1 MEDKSFNPNEEL
13 VFSPERRAG
22 VLVETLPYITRFAGK
37 VVVVKFGGNAME
49 SDELAD
55 QFAQD
60 IVLMHSV
67 GITPVVVH
75 GGGPQIGALVERLG
89 LSTEFK
95 DGQRVTDKET
105 LEIAQMVLIGKVNT
119 DIVSSINV
127 HSPIAVG
134 LSGGASNLIEATQ
147 RDSSLGYVGDVV
159 KINPTI
165 LECLMEENLIP
176 VISTIG
182 TDSKGQAYN
191 INSDTEAA
199 ALAGSLKAERLL
211 YLTDVEGL
219 LEDVSD
225 PTSKIS
231 KIGISSLNDLISKG
245 TVKSGMIPKAQACID
260 AITEGVASAHM
271 VDGRI
276 PHVLLLELF
285 TDAGIGTMVLP
296 EDMLD
301 LSKSQDQGKVDD
313 ELV

>member
-1 MEDKSFNPNEEL
+1 MQDKNLNEEL
-13 VFSPERRAG
+13 LFSPERRAG
-22 VLVETLPYITRFAGK
+22 VLVETLPYITRFAGR
-37 VVVVKFGGNAME
+37 VVVVKLGGNAKE
-49 SDELAD
+49 SDQLSD

-67 GITPVVVH
+67 GIKPVVVH

-105 LEIAQMVLIGKVNT
+105 LEIAQMVLVGKVNA

-127 HSPIAVG
+127 HSPVAVG
-134 LSGGASNLIEATQ
+134 LSGGDSNLIEAIQ
-147 RDSSLGYVGDVV
+147 RDSSLGYVGDVK
-159 KINPTI
+159 KINPSI
-165 LECLMEENLIP
+165 VECLMEENLIP

-182 TDSKGQAYN
+182 TDSSGQAYN
-191 INSDTEAA
+191 INSDAVAASLAA
-199 ALAGSLKAERLL
+199 ALKAERLL

-225 PTSKIS
+225 PASKIS
-231 KIGISSLNDLISKG
+231 EIDISSLSNLINKKI
-245 TVKSGMIPKAQACID
+245 VKSGMIPKAQGCID
-260 AITEGVASAHM
+260 AIKAGVASSHM

-296 EDMLD
+296 ENVPG
-301 LSKSQDQGKVDD
+301 SEEIHKNAK
-313 ELV
+313 E

>member
-1 MEDKSFNPNEEL
+1 MQDKNLNEEL
-13 VFSPERRAG
+13 LFSPERRAG
-22 VLVETLPYITRFAGK
+22 VLVETLPYITRFAGR
-37 VVVVKFGGNAME
+37 VVVVKLGGNAME
-49 SDELAD
+49 SDQLSD

-67 GITPVVVH
+67 GIKPVVVH

-105 LEIAQMVLIGKVNT
+105 LEIAQMVLVGKVNA

-127 HSPIAVG
+127 HSPVAVG
-134 LSGGASNLIEATQ
+134 LSGGDSNLIEAIQ
-147 RDSSLGYVGDVV
+147 RDSSLGYVGDVK
-159 KINPTI
+159 KINPSI
-165 LECLMEENLIP
+165 VECLMEENLIP

-182 TDSKGQAYN
+182 TDSSGQAYN
-191 INSDTEAA
+191 INSDAVAASLAA
-199 ALAGSLKAERLL
+199 ALKAERLL

-225 PTSKIS
+225 PASKIS
-231 KIGISSLNDLISKG
+231 EIDISSLSNLINKKI
-245 TVKSGMIPKAQACID
+245 VKSGMIPKAQGCID
-260 AITEGVASAHM
+260 AIKAGVASSHM

-296 EDMLD
+296 ENVPGSEEIHKDARN
-301 LSKSQDQGKVDD
+301 KS
-313 ELV
+313 

>member
-1 MEDKSFNPNEEL
+1 MKNKNINAKEEP

-22 VLVETLPYITRFAGK
+22 VLVETLPYITRFAGR
-37 VVVVKFGGNAME
+37 VVVVKFGGSAME

-67 GITPVVVH
+67 GIKPVVVH
-75 GGGPQIGALVERLG
+75 GGGPQIGDLVERLG

-105 LEIAQMVLIGKVNT
+105 LEIAQMVLVGKVNT

-134 LSGGASNLIEATQ
+134 LSGGDSKLIEATQ

-159 KINPTI
+159 KINPSI
-165 LECLMEENLIP
+165 VDCLMEENLIP

-182 TDSKGQAYN
+182 TDSNGQAYN
-191 INSDTEAA
+191 INSDTVAA

-225 PTSKIS
+225 PASKIS
-231 KIGISSLNDLISKG
+231 KIGSSSLNDLIDKG
-245 TVKSGMIPKAQACID
+245 IVKSGMIPKAQACID
-260 AITEGVASAHM
+260 AIKEGVGSAHM

-301 LSKSQDQGKVDD
+301 SFKSETHEQDQ
-313 ELV
+313 L

>member
-1 MEDKSFNPNEEL
+1 MQDKNLNEEL
-13 VFSPERRAG
+13 LFSPERRAG
-22 VLVETLPYITRFAGK
+22 VLVETLPYITRFAGR
-37 VVVVKFGGNAME
+37 VVVVKLGGNAME
-49 SDELAD
+49 SDQLSD

-67 GITPVVVH
+67 GIKPVVVH

-105 LEIAQMVLIGKVNT
+105 LEIAQMVLVGKVNA

-127 HSPIAVG
+127 HSPVAVG
-134 LSGGASNLIEATQ
+134 LSGGDSNLIEAIQ
-147 RDSSLGYVGDVV
+147 RDSSLGYVGDVK
-159 KINPTI
+159 KINPSI
-165 LECLMEENLIP
+165 VECLMEENLIP

-182 TDSKGQAYN
+182 TDSSGQAYN
-191 INSDTEAA
+191 INSDAVAASLAA
-199 ALAGSLKAERLL
+199 ALKAERLL

-225 PTSKIS
+225 PASKIS
-231 KIGISSLNDLISKG
+231 EIDISSLSNLINKKI
-245 TVKSGMIPKAQACID
+245 VKSGMIPKAQGCID
-260 AITEGVASAHM
+260 AIKAGVASSHM

-296 EDMLD
+296 ENVPG
-301 LSKSQDQGKVDD
+301 SEETHNNAK
-313 ELV
+313 E

>member
-1 MEDKSFNPNEEL
+1 MMQDGNLNQDL

-22 VLVETLPYITRFAGK
+22 VLVETLPYITRFAGR
-37 VVVVKFGGNAME
+37 VVVVKFGGSAME

-67 GITPVVVH
+67 GIKPVVVH
-75 GGGPQIGALVERLG
+75 GGGPRIGALVERLG

-95 DGQRVTDKET
+95 DGQRITDEAT
-105 LEIAQMVLIGKVNT
+105 LEIAQMVLVGKVNA

-134 LSGGASNLIEATQ
+134 LSGGDSNLIEATQ
-147 RDSSLGYVGDVV
+147 RDSSLGYVGDVK
-159 KINPTI
+159 KINPSI
-165 LECLMEENLIP
+165 VECLMEENLIP

-182 TDSKGQAYN
+182 TDSNGQAYN
-191 INSDTEAA
+191 INSDAVAA
-199 ALAGSLKAERLL
+199 ALAAALKAERLL

-219 LEDVSD
+219 LEDVTD
-225 PTSKIS
+225 PNSKIS
-231 KIGISSLNDLISKG
+231 KIGISSLNKLITKKV
-245 TVKSGMIPKAQACID
+245 VKSGMIPKAQGCID
-260 AITEGVASAHM
+260 AINAGVASSHM

-296 EDMLD
+296 EDVLNSTEIYED
-301 LSKSQDQGKVDD
+301 TGDK
-313 ELV
+313 

>member
-1 MEDKSFNPNEEL
+1 MKNKNINEEP

-22 VLVETLPYITRFAGK
+22 VLVETLPYITRFAGR

-49 SDELAD
+49 SEELAD

-67 GITPVVVH
+67 GIKPVVVH
-75 GGGPQIGALVERLG
+75 GGGPQIGDLVERLG

-95 DGQRVTDKET
+95 DGQRVTDKQT
-105 LEIAQMVLIGKVNT
+105 LEIAQMVLVGKVNT

-134 LSGGASNLIEATQ
+134 LSGGDSNLIEATQ

-159 KINPTI
+159 KINPSI
-165 LECLMEENLIP
+165 VDCLMEENLIP

-182 TDSKGQAYN
+182 TDSNGQAYN
-191 INSDTEAA
+191 INSDTVAA

-225 PTSKIS
+225 PESKIS
-231 KIGISSLNDLISKG
+231 KIGISSLNDLIEKG
-245 TVKSGMIPKAQACID
+245 IVKSGMIPKAQACID
-260 AITEGVASAHM
+260 AIKEGVASAHM

-296 EDMLD
+296 EDMLE
-301 LSKSQDQGKVDD
+301 SFESETHEQGQS
-313 ELV
+313 

>member
-1 MEDKSFNPNEEL
+1 MKNKNINEEPI
-13 VFSPERRAG
+13 FSPERRAG
-22 VLVETLPYITRFAGK
+22 VLVETLPYITRFAGR

-49 SDELAD
+49 SEELAD

-67 GITPVVVH
+67 GIKPVVVH
-75 GGGPQIGALVERLG
+75 GGGPQIGDLVERLG

-105 LEIAQMVLIGKVNT
+105 LEIAQMVLVGKVNT

-134 LSGGASNLIEATQ
+134 LSGGDSNLIEATQ

-159 KINPTI
+159 KINPSI
-165 LECLMEENLIP
+165 VDCLMEENLIP

-182 TDSKGQAYN
+182 TDSNGQAYN
-191 INSDTEAA
+191 INSDTVAA

-225 PTSKIS
+225 PESKIS
-231 KIGISSLNDLISKG
+231 KIGISSLNDLIEKG
-245 TVKSGMIPKAQACID
+245 IVKSGMIPKAQACID
-260 AITEGVASAHM
+260 AIKEGVASAHM

-296 EDMLD
+296 EDMLE
-301 LSKSQDQGKVDD
+301 SFESETHERGQS
-313 ELV
+313 

>member
-1 MEDKSFNPNEEL
+1 MKNKNINAKEEL

-22 VLVETLPYITRFAGK
+22 VLVETLPYITRFAGR

-67 GITPVVVH
+67 GIKPVVVH
-75 GGGPQIGALVERLG
+75 GGGPQIGDLVERLG

-105 LEIAQMVLIGKVNT
+105 LEIAQMVLVGKVNT

-134 LSGGASNLIEATQ
+134 LSGGDSKLIEATQ

-159 KINPTI
+159 KINPSI
-165 LECLMEENLIP
+165 VDCLMEENLIP

-182 TDSKGQAYN
+182 TDSNGQAYN
-191 INSDTEAA
+191 INSDTVAA

-225 PTSKIS
+225 PESKIS
-231 KIGISSLNDLISKG
+231 KIGISSLNDLIDKG
-245 TVKSGMIPKAQACID
+245 IVKSGMIPKAQACID
-260 AITEGVASAHM
+260 AIKEGVASAHM

-285 TDAGIGTMVLP
+285 TDAGIGTMVLT
-296 EDMLD
+296 EDMMD
-301 LSKSQDQGKVDD
+301 SFKSETHEQDQ
-313 ELV
+313 L

>member
-1 MEDKSFNPNEEL
+1 MNNKNINAKEEL

-22 VLVETLPYITRFAGK
+22 VLVETLPYITRFAGR

-67 GITPVVVH
+67 GIKPVVVH
-75 GGGPQIGALVERLG
+75 GGGPQIGDLVERLG

-105 LEIAQMVLIGKVNT
+105 LEIAQMVLVGKVNT

-134 LSGGASNLIEATQ
+134 LSGGDSKLIEATQ

-159 KINPTI
+159 KINPSI
-165 LECLMEENLIP
+165 VECLMEENLIP

-182 TDSKGQAYN
+182 TDSNGQAYN
-191 INSDTEAA
+191 INSDTVAA

-225 PTSKIS
+225 PESKIS
-231 KIGISSLNDLISKG
+231 KIGISSLNDLIDKG
-245 TVKSGMIPKAQACID
+245 IVKSGMIPKAQACID
-260 AITEGVASAHM
+260 AIKEGVASAHM

-296 EDMLD
+296 EDMVD
-301 LSKSQDQGKVDD
+301 SFKSETHEQDQ
-313 ELV
+313 L

>member
-1 MEDKSFNPNEEL
+1 MKNKNINAKEEP

-22 VLVETLPYITRFAGK
+22 VLVETLPYITRFAGR

-67 GITPVVVH
+67 GIKPVVVH
-75 GGGPQIGALVERLG
+75 GGGPQIGDLVERLG

-105 LEIAQMVLIGKVNT
+105 LEIAQMVLVGKVNT

-134 LSGGASNLIEATQ
+134 LSGGDSKLIEATQ

-159 KINPTI
+159 KINPSI
-165 LECLMEENLIP
+165 VDCLMEENLIP

-182 TDSKGQAYN
+182 TDSNGQAYN
-191 INSDTEAA
+191 INSDTVAA

-225 PTSKIS
+225 PESKIS
-231 KIGISSLNDLISKG
+231 KIGISSLNDLIEKG
-245 TVKSGMIPKAQACID
+245 IVKSGMIPKAQACID
-260 AITEGVASAHM
+260 AIKEGVASAHM

-296 EDMLD
+296 EDMVD
-301 LSKSQDQGKVDD
+301 SFKPETHEQDQ
-313 ELV
+313 L

>member
-1 MEDKSFNPNEEL
+1 MKNKNINTKEEP

-22 VLVETLPYITRFAGK
+22 VLVETLPYITRFAGR
-37 VVVVKFGGNAME
+37 VVVVKFGGSAME

-67 GITPVVVH
+67 GIKPVVVH
-75 GGGPQIGALVERLG
+75 GGGPQIGDLVERLG

-105 LEIAQMVLIGKVNT
+105 LEIAQMVLVGKVNT

-134 LSGGASNLIEATQ
+134 LSGGDSKLIEATQ

-159 KINPTI
+159 KINPSI
-165 LECLMEENLIP
+165 VDCLMEENLIP

-182 TDSKGQAYN
+182 TDSNGQAYN
-191 INSDTEAA
+191 INSDTVAA

-225 PTSKIS
+225 PASKIS
-231 KIGISSLNDLISKG
+231 KIGISSLNDLIDKEI
-245 TVKSGMIPKAQACID
+245 VKSGMIPKAQACID
-260 AITEGVASAHM
+260 AIKEGVGSAHM

-301 LSKSQDQGKVDD
+301 SFKSETHEQDQ
-313 ELV
+313 L

>member
-1 MEDKSFNPNEEL
+1 MKNKNINAKEEP

-22 VLVETLPYITRFAGK
+22 VLVETLPYITRFAGR
-37 VVVVKFGGNAME
+37 VVVVKFGGSAME

-67 GITPVVVH
+67 GIKPVVVH
-75 GGGPQIGALVERLG
+75 GGGPQIGDLVERLG

-105 LEIAQMVLIGKVNT
+105 LEIAQMVLVGKVNT

-134 LSGGASNLIEATQ
+134 LSGGDSKLIEATQ

-159 KINPTI
+159 KINPSI
-165 LECLMEENLIP
+165 VDCLMEENLIP

-182 TDSKGQAYN
+182 TDSNGQAYN
-191 INSDTEAA
+191 INSDTVAA

-225 PTSKIS
+225 PASKIS
-231 KIGISSLNDLISKG
+231 KIGISSLNDLIDKEI
-245 TVKSGMIPKAQACID
+245 VKSGMIPKAQACID
-260 AITEGVASAHM
+260 AIKEGVGSAHM

-301 LSKSQDQGKVDD
+301 SFKSETHEQDQ
-313 ELV
+313 L

>member
-1 MEDKSFNPNEEL
+1 MKNKNINAKEEP

-22 VLVETLPYITRFAGK
+22 VLVETLPYITRFAGR

-67 GITPVVVH
+67 GIKPVVVH
-75 GGGPQIGALVERLG
+75 GGGPQIGDLVERLG

-119 DIVSSINV
+119 DIVSNINV

-134 LSGGASNLIEATQ
+134 LSGGDSKLIEATQ

-159 KINPTI
+159 KINPSI
-165 LECLMEENLIP
+165 VDCLMEENLIP

-182 TDSKGQAYN
+182 TDSNGQAYN
-191 INSDTEAA
+191 INSDTVAA

-225 PTSKIS
+225 PESKIS
-231 KIGISSLNDLISKG
+231 KIGISSLNDLIEKG
-245 TVKSGMIPKAQACID
+245 IVKSGMIPKAQACID
-260 AITEGVASAHM
+260 AIKEGVASAHM

-296 EDMLD
+296 EDMMD
-301 LSKSQDQGKVDD
+301 SFKSETHEQDQ
-313 ELV
+313 L

>member
-1 MEDKSFNPNEEL
+1 MKNKNVNGKEET

-22 VLVETLPYITRFAGK
+22 VLVETLPYITRFAGR

-49 SDELAD
+49 SDKLAD

-67 GITPVVVH
+67 GIKPVVVH
-75 GGGPQIGALVERLG
+75 GGGPQIGDLVERLG

-105 LEIAQMVLIGKVNT
+105 LEIAQMVLVGKVNT

-134 LSGGASNLIEATQ
+134 LSGGDSNLIEATQ
-147 RDSSLGYVGDVV
+147 KDSSLGYVGDVV
-159 KINPTI
+159 KINPSI
-165 LECLMEENLIP
+165 VECLMEENLIP

-182 TDSKGQAYN
+182 TDSNGQAYN
-191 INSDTEAA
+191 INSDTVAA

-211 YLTDVEGL
+211 YLTDIEGL

-225 PTSKIS
+225 PASKIS
-231 KIGISSLNDLISKG
+231 KIGISSLNDLIDEG
-245 TVKSGMIPKAQACID
+245 IIKSGMIPKAQACID
-260 AITEGVASAHM
+260 AIKGGVASAHM

-276 PHVLLLELF
+276 PHVLVLELF

-301 LSKSQDQGKVDD
+301 SLKSETQAQDQ
-313 ELV
+313 L

>member
-1 MEDKSFNPNEEL
+1 MQDKNLNEEL
-13 VFSPERRAG
+13 LFSPERRAG
-22 VLVETLPYITRFAGK
+22 VLVETLPYITRFAGR
-37 VVVVKFGGNAME
+37 VVVVKLGGNAME
-49 SDELAD
+49 SDQLSD

-67 GITPVVVH
+67 GIKPVVVH

-105 LEIAQMVLIGKVNT
+105 LEIAQMVLVGKVNA

-127 HSPIAVG
+127 HSPVAVG
-134 LSGGASNLIEATQ
+134 LSGGDSNLIEAIQ
-147 RDSSLGYVGDVV
+147 RDSSLGYVGDVK
-159 KINPTI
+159 KINPSI
-165 LECLMEENLIP
+165 VECLMEENLIP

-182 TDSKGQAYN
+182 TDSSGQAYN
-191 INSDTEAA
+191 INSDAVAA
-199 ALAGSLKAERLL
+199 SLATALKAERLL

-225 PTSKIS
+225 PASKIS
-231 KIGISSLNDLISKG
+231 EIDISSLSNLINKKI
-245 TVKSGMIPKAQACID
+245 VKSGMIPKAQGCID
-260 AITEGVASAHM
+260 AIKAGVASSHM

-296 EDMLD
+296 ENVPG
-301 LSKSQDQGKVDD
+301 SEETHKNAK
-313 ELV
+313 E

>member
-1 MEDKSFNPNEEL
+1 MKNKNINAKEEL

-22 VLVETLPYITRFAGK
+22 VLVETLPYITRFAGR

-67 GITPVVVH
+67 GIKPVVVH
-75 GGGPQIGALVERLG
+75 GGGPQIGDLVERLG

-105 LEIAQMVLIGKVNT
+105 LEIAQMVLVGKVNT

-134 LSGGASNLIEATQ
+134 LSGGDSKLIEATQ

-159 KINPTI
+159 KINPSI
-165 LECLMEENLIP
+165 VDCLMEENLIP

-182 TDSKGQAYN
+182 TDSNGQAYN
-191 INSDTEAA
+191 INSDTVAA

-225 PTSKIS
+225 PESKIS
-231 KIGISSLNDLISKG
+231 KIGISSLNDLIDKG
-245 TVKSGMIPKAQACID
+245 IVKSGMIPKAQACID
-260 AITEGVASAHM
+260 AIKEGVASAHM

-296 EDMLD
+296 EDMMD
-301 LSKSQDQGKVDD
+301 SFKSETHEQDQ
-313 ELV
+313 L

>member
-1 MEDKSFNPNEEL
+1 MKNKNINAKEEP

-22 VLVETLPYITRFAGK
+22 VLVETLPYITRFAGR
-37 VVVVKFGGNAME
+37 VVVVKFGGSAME

-67 GITPVVVH
+67 GIKPVVVH
-75 GGGPQIGALVERLG
+75 GGGPQIGDLVERLG

-105 LEIAQMVLIGKVNT
+105 LEIAQMVLVGKVNT

-134 LSGGASNLIEATQ
+134 LSGGDSKLIEATQ

-159 KINPTI
+159 KINPSI
-165 LECLMEENLIP
+165 VDCLMEENLIP

-182 TDSKGQAYN
+182 TDSNGQAYN
-191 INSDTEAA
+191 INSDTVAA

-225 PTSKIS
+225 PASKIS
-231 KIGISSLNDLISKG
+231 KIGISSLNDLIDKG
-245 TVKSGMIPKAQACID
+245 IVKSGMIPKAQACID
-260 AITEGVASAHM
+260 AIKEGVASAHM

-301 LSKSQDQGKVDD
+301 SFKSETHEQDQ
-313 ELV
+313 L

>member
-1 MEDKSFNPNEEL
+1 MKNKNINEEP

-22 VLVETLPYITRFAGK
+22 VLVETLPYITRFAGR

-49 SDELAD
+49 SEELAD

-67 GITPVVVH
+67 GIKPVVVH
-75 GGGPQIGALVERLG
+75 GGGPQIGDLVERLG

-105 LEIAQMVLIGKVNT
+105 LEIAQMVLVGKVNT

-134 LSGGASNLIEATQ
+134 LSGGDSNLIEATQ

-159 KINPTI
+159 KINPSI
-165 LECLMEENLIP
+165 VDCLMEENLIP

-182 TDSKGQAYN
+182 TDSNGQAYN
-191 INSDTEAA
+191 INSDTVAA

-225 PTSKIS
+225 PESKIS
-231 KIGISSLNDLISKG
+231 KIGISSLNDLIDKG
-245 TVKSGMIPKAQACID
+245 IVKSGMIPKAQACID
-260 AITEGVASAHM
+260 AIKEGVASAHM

-296 EDMLD
+296 EDMVD
-301 LSKSQDQGKVDD
+301 SFKSETHEQDQ
-313 ELV
+313 L

>member
-1 MEDKSFNPNEEL
+1 
-13 VFSPERRAG
+13 
-22 VLVETLPYITRFAGK
+22 
-37 VVVVKFGGNAME
+37 
-49 SDELAD
+49 
-55 QFAQD
+55 
-60 IVLMHSV
+60 MHSV
-67 GITPVVVH
+67 GIKPVVVH
-75 GGGPQIGALVERLG
+75 GGGPQIGDLVERLG

-134 LSGGASNLIEATQ
+134 LSGGDSNLIEATQ

-191 INSDTEAA
+191 INSDTVAA

-260 AITEGVASAHM
+260 AIAEGVASAHM

>member
-1 MEDKSFNPNEEL
+1 MNNKNINAKEEL

-22 VLVETLPYITRFAGK
+22 VLVETLPYITRFAGR

-67 GITPVVVH
+67 GIKPVVVH
-75 GGGPQIGALVERLG
+75 GGGPQIGDLVERLG

-105 LEIAQMVLIGKVNT
+105 LEIAQMVLVGKVNT

-134 LSGGASNLIEATQ
+134 LSGGDSKLIEATQ

-159 KINPTI
+159 KINPSI
-165 LECLMEENLIP
+165 VNCLMEENLIP

-182 TDSKGQAYN
+182 TDSNGQAYN
-191 INSDTEAA
+191 INSDTVAA

-225 PTSKIS
+225 PESKIS
-231 KIGISSLNDLISKG
+231 KIGISSLNDLIDKG
-245 TVKSGMIPKAQACID
+245 IVKSGMIPKAQACID
-260 AITEGVASAHM
+260 AIKEGVASAHM

-285 TDAGIGTMVLP
+285 TDAGIGTMVLA
-296 EDMLD
+296 EDMVD
-301 LSKSQDQGKVDD
+301 SFKSETHEQDQ
-313 ELV
+313 L

>member
-1 MEDKSFNPNEEL
+1 MEDKSFNPNEEP

-22 VLVETLPYITRFAGK
+22 VLVETLPYITRFAGR

-67 GITPVVVH
+67 GIKPVVVH
-75 GGGPQIGALVERLG
+75 GGGPQIGDLVERLG

-134 LSGGASNLIEATQ
+134 LSGGDSNLIEATQ

-191 INSDTEAA
+191 INSDTVAA

-276 PHVLLLELF
+276 PHVLLLELL

>member
-1 MEDKSFNPNEEL
+1 MKNKNINAKEEP

-22 VLVETLPYITRFAGK
+22 VLVETLPYITRFAGR

-67 GITPVVVH
+67 GIKPVVVH
-75 GGGPQIGALVERLG
+75 GGGPQIGDLVERLG

-105 LEIAQMVLIGKVNT
+105 LEIAQMVLVGKVNT

-134 LSGGASNLIEATQ
+134 LSGGDSKLIEATQ

-159 KINPTI
+159 KINPSI
-165 LECLMEENLIP
+165 VDCLMEENLIP

-182 TDSKGQAYN
+182 TDSNGQAYN
-191 INSDTEAA
+191 INSDTVAA

-225 PTSKIS
+225 PASKIS
-231 KIGISSLNDLISKG
+231 KIGISSLNDLIDKEI
-245 TVKSGMIPKAQACID
+245 VKSGMIPKAQACID
-260 AITEGVASAHM
+260 AIKEGVASAHM

-301 LSKSQDQGKVDD
+301 SFKSETHEQDQ
-313 ELV
+313 L

>member
-1 MEDKSFNPNEEL
+1 MKNKNINEEP

-22 VLVETLPYITRFAGK
+22 VLVETLPYITRFAGR

-49 SDELAD
+49 SEELAD

-67 GITPVVVH
+67 GIKPVVVH
-75 GGGPQIGALVERLG
+75 GGGPQIGDLVERLG

-105 LEIAQMVLIGKVNT
+105 LEIAQMVLVGKVNT

-134 LSGGASNLIEATQ
+134 LSGGDSNLIEATQ

-159 KINPTI
+159 KINPSI
-165 LECLMEENLIP
+165 VDCLMEENLIP

-182 TDSKGQAYN
+182 TDSNGQAYN
-191 INSDTEAA
+191 INSDTVAA

-225 PTSKIS
+225 PESKIS
-231 KIGISSLNDLISKG
+231 KIGISSLNDLIEKG
-245 TVKSGMIPKAQACID
+245 IVKSGMIPKAQACID
-260 AITEGVASAHM
+260 AIKEGVASAHM

-296 EDMLD
+296 EDMLE
-301 LSKSQDQGKVDD
+301 SFESETHEQGQS
-313 ELV
+313 

>member
-1 MEDKSFNPNEEL
+1 MKNKNINVKEEP

-22 VLVETLPYITRFAGK
+22 VLVETLPYITRFAGR

-67 GITPVVVH
+67 GIKPVVVH
-75 GGGPQIGALVERLG
+75 GGGPQIGDLVARLG

-105 LEIAQMVLIGKVNT
+105 LEIAQMVLVGKVNT

-134 LSGGASNLIEATQ
+134 LSGGDSNLIEAAQ

-159 KINPTI
+159 KINPSI
-165 LECLMEENLIP
+165 VECLMEENLIP

-182 TDSKGQAYN
+182 TDLNGQAYN
-191 INSDTEAA
+191 INSDTVAA

-211 YLTDVEGL
+211 YLTDIEGL
-219 LEDVSD
+219 LEDVTD
-225 PTSKIS
+225 PASKIS
-231 KIGISSLNDLISKG
+231 KIGISSLNDLIDKG
-245 TVKSGMIPKAQACID
+245 IIKSGMIPKAQACID
-260 AITEGVASAHM
+260 AIKEGVASAHM

-301 LSKSQDQGKVDD
+301 SFKPETQAQEQS
-313 ELV
+313 

>member
-1 MEDKSFNPNEEL
+1 
-13 VFSPERRAG
+13 
-22 VLVETLPYITRFAGK
+22 
-37 VVVVKFGGNAME
+37 ME

-67 GITPVVVH
+67 GIKPVVVH
-75 GGGPQIGALVERLG
+75 GGGPQIGDLVERLG

-105 LEIAQMVLIGKVNT
+105 LEIAQMVLVGKVNT

-134 LSGGASNLIEATQ
+134 LSGGDSNLIEATQ
-147 RDSSLGYVGDVV
+147 KDSSLGYVGDVV
-159 KINPTI
+159 KINPSI
-165 LECLMEENLIP
+165 VECLMEENLIP

-182 TDSKGQAYN
+182 TDSNGQAYN
-191 INSDTEAA
+191 INSDTVAA

-211 YLTDVEGL
+211 YLTDIEGL

-225 PTSKIS
+225 PASKIS
-231 KIGISSLNDLISKG
+231 KIGISSLNDLIDEG
-245 TVKSGMIPKAQACID
+245 IIKSGMIPKAQACID
-260 AITEGVASAHM
+260 AIKGGVASAHM

-301 LSKSQDQGKVDD
+301 SFKSETQAQDQ
-313 ELV
+313 L

>member
-1 MEDKSFNPNEEL
+1 MNNKNINAKEEL

-22 VLVETLPYITRFAGK
+22 VLVETLPYITRFAGR

-67 GITPVVVH
+67 GIKPVVVH
-75 GGGPQIGALVERLG
+75 GGGPQIGDLVERLG

-105 LEIAQMVLIGKVNT
+105 LEIAQMVLVGKVNT

-134 LSGGASNLIEATQ
+134 LSGGDSKLIEATQ

-159 KINPTI
+159 KINPSI
-165 LECLMEENLIP
+165 VNCLMEENLIP

-182 TDSKGQAYN
+182 TDSNGQAYN
-191 INSDTEAA
+191 INSDTVAA

-225 PTSKIS
+225 PESKIS
-231 KIGISSLNDLISKG
+231 KIGISSLNDLIDKG
-245 TVKSGMIPKAQACID
+245 IVKSGMIPKAQACID
-260 AITEGVASAHM
+260 AIKEGVASAHM

-296 EDMLD
+296 EDMVD
-301 LSKSQDQGKVDD
+301 SFKSETHEQDQ
-313 ELV
+313 L

>member
-1 MEDKSFNPNEEL
+1 MNNKNINAKEEL

-22 VLVETLPYITRFAGK
+22 VLVETLPYITRFAGR

-67 GITPVVVH
+67 GIKPVVVH
-75 GGGPQIGALVERLG
+75 GGGPQIGDLVERLG

-105 LEIAQMVLIGKVNT
+105 LEIAQMVLVGKVNT

-134 LSGGASNLIEATQ
+134 LSGGDSKLIEATQ

-159 KINPTI
+159 KINPSI
-165 LECLMEENLIP
+165 VDCLMEENLIP

-182 TDSKGQAYN
+182 TDSNGQAYN
-191 INSDTEAA
+191 INSDTVAA

-225 PTSKIS
+225 PESKIS
-231 KIGISSLNDLISKG
+231 KIGISSLNDLIDKG
-245 TVKSGMIPKAQACID
+245 IVKSGMIPKAQACID
-260 AITEGVASAHM
+260 AINEGVASAHM

-296 EDMLD
+296 EDMVD
-301 LSKSQDQGKVDD
+301 SFKSETHEQDQ
-313 ELV
+313 L

>member
-1 MEDKSFNPNEEL
+1 MKNKNVNGKEEP

-22 VLVETLPYITRFAGK
+22 VLVETLPYITRFAGR

-67 GITPVVVH
+67 GIKPVVVH
-75 GGGPQIGALVERLG
+75 GGGPQIGDLVERLG

-105 LEIAQMVLIGKVNT
+105 LEIAQMVLVGKVNT

-134 LSGGASNLIEATQ
+134 LSGGDSNLIEATQ
-147 RDSSLGYVGDVV
+147 KDSSLGYVGDVV
-159 KINPTI
+159 KINPSI
-165 LECLMEENLIP
+165 VECLMEENLIP

-182 TDSKGQAYN
+182 TDSNGQAYN
-191 INSDTEAA
+191 INSDTVAA

-211 YLTDVEGL
+211 YLTDIEGL

-225 PTSKIS
+225 PASKIS
-231 KIGISSLNDLISKG
+231 KIGISSLNDLIDEG
-245 TVKSGMIPKAQACID
+245 IIKSGMIPKSQACID
-260 AITEGVASAHM
+260 AIKGGVASAHM

-301 LSKSQDQGKVDD
+301 SFKSETQAQDQ
-313 ELV
+313 L

>member
-1 MEDKSFNPNEEL
+1 MKNKNIDAKEEP

-22 VLVETLPYITRFAGK
+22 VLVETLPYITRFAGR

-67 GITPVVVH
+67 GIKPVVVH
-75 GGGPQIGALVERLG
+75 GGGPQIGDLVERLG

-105 LEIAQMVLIGKVNT
+105 LEIAQMVLVGKVNT

-134 LSGGASNLIEATQ
+134 LSGGDSKLIEATQ

-159 KINPTI
+159 KINPSI
-165 LECLMEENLIP
+165 VDCLMEENLIP

-182 TDSKGQAYN
+182 TDSNGQAYN
-191 INSDTEAA
+191 INSDTVAA

-225 PTSKIS
+225 PESKIS
-231 KIGISSLNDLISKG
+231 KIGISSLNDLIDKG
-245 TVKSGMIPKAQACID
+245 IVKSGMIPKAQACID
-260 AITEGVASAHM
+260 AIKEGVASAHM

-296 EDMLD
+296 EDMVD
-301 LSKSQDQGKVDD
+301 SFKSETHEQDQ
-313 ELV
+313 L

>member
-1 MEDKSFNPNEEL
+1 MQDKNLNEEL
-13 VFSPERRAG
+13 LFSPERRAG
-22 VLVETLPYITRFAGK
+22 VLVETLPYITRFAGR
-37 VVVVKFGGNAME
+37 VVVVKLGGNAME
-49 SDELAD
+49 SDQLSD

-67 GITPVVVH
+67 GIKPVVVH

-105 LEIAQMVLIGKVNT
+105 LEIAQMVLVGKVNA

-127 HSPIAVG
+127 HSPVAVG
-134 LSGGASNLIEATQ
+134 LSGGDSNLIEAIQ
-147 RDSSLGYVGDVV
+147 RDSSLGYVGDVK
-159 KINPTI
+159 KINPSI
-165 LECLMEENLIP
+165 VECLMEENLIP

-182 TDSKGQAYN
+182 TDSSGQAYN
-191 INSDTEAA
+191 INSDAVAASLAA
-199 ALAGSLKAERLL
+199 ALKAERLL

-225 PTSKIS
+225 PASKIS
-231 KIGISSLNDLISKG
+231 EIDISSLSNLINKKI
-245 TVKSGMIPKAQACID
+245 VKSGMIPKAQGCID
-260 AITEGVASAHM
+260 AIKAGVASSHM

-296 EDMLD
+296 ENVPG
-301 LSKSQDQGKVDD
+301 SEETHKNAK
-313 ELV
+313 E

>member
-1 MEDKSFNPNEEL
+1 MQDKNLNEEL
-13 VFSPERRAG
+13 LFSPERRAG
-22 VLVETLPYITRFAGK
+22 VLVETLPYITRFAGR
-37 VVVVKFGGNAME
+37 VVVVKLGGNAME
-49 SDELAD
+49 SDQLSD

-67 GITPVVVH
+67 GIKPVVVH
-75 GGGPQIGALVERLG
+75 GGGPQIGALVERLD

-105 LEIAQMVLIGKVNT
+105 LEIAQMVLVGKVNA

-127 HSPIAVG
+127 HSPVAVG
-134 LSGGASNLIEATQ
+134 LSGGDSNLIEAIQ
-147 RDSSLGYVGDVV
+147 RDSSLGYVGDVK
-159 KINPTI
+159 KINPSI
-165 LECLMEENLIP
+165 VECLMEENLIP

-182 TDSKGQAYN
+182 TDSSGQAYN
-191 INSDTEAA
+191 INSDAVAASLAA
-199 ALAGSLKAERLL
+199 ALKAERLL

-225 PTSKIS
+225 PASKIS
-231 KIGISSLNDLISKG
+231 EIDISSLSNLINKKI
-245 TVKSGMIPKAQACID
+245 VKSGMIPKAQGCID
-260 AITEGVASAHM
+260 AIKAGVASSHM

-296 EDMLD
+296 ENVPG
-301 LSKSQDQGKVDD
+301 SEEIHKNAK
-313 ELV
+313 E

>member
-1 MEDKSFNPNEEL
+1 MEYKSFNPNEEP

-22 VLVETLPYITRFAGK
+22 VLVETLPYITRFAGR

-67 GITPVVVH
+67 GIKPVVVH
-75 GGGPQIGALVERLG
+75 GGGPQIGDLVERLG

-134 LSGGASNLIEATQ
+134 LSGGDSNLIEATQ

-191 INSDTEAA
+191 INSDTVAA

-211 YLTDVEGL
+211 YLT
-219 LEDVSD
+219 
-225 PTSKIS
+225 T
-231 KIGISSLNDLISKG
+231 
-245 TVKSGMIPKAQACID
+245 
-260 AITEGVASAHM
+260 
-271 VDGRI
+271 
-276 PHVLLLELF
+276 
-285 TDAGIGTMVLP
+285 
-296 EDMLD
+296 
-301 LSKSQDQGKVDD
+301 
-313 ELV
+313 

>member
-1 MEDKSFNPNEEL
+1 MKNKNVNGKEET

-22 VLVETLPYITRFAGK
+22 VLVETLPYITRFAGR

-67 GITPVVVH
+67 GIKPVVVH
-75 GGGPQIGALVERLG
+75 GGGPQIGDLVERLG

-105 LEIAQMVLIGKVNT
+105 LEIAQMVLVGKVNT

-134 LSGGASNLIEATQ
+134 LSGGDSNLIEATQ
-147 RDSSLGYVGDVV
+147 KDSSLGYVGDVV
-159 KINPTI
+159 KINPSI
-165 LECLMEENLIP
+165 VECLMEENLIP

-182 TDSKGQAYN
+182 TDSNGQAYN
-191 INSDTEAA
+191 INSDTVAA

-211 YLTDVEGL
+211 YLTDIEGL

-225 PTSKIS
+225 PASKIS
-231 KIGISSLNDLISKG
+231 KIGISSLNDLIDEG
-245 TVKSGMIPKAQACID
+245 IIKSGMIPKAQACID
-260 AITEGVASAHM
+260 AIKGGVASAHM

>member
-1 MEDKSFNPNEEL
+1 MEDKSFNPNEEP

-37 VVVVKFGGNAME
+37 GVVVKFGGNAME

-67 GITPVVVH
+67 GIKPVVVH
-75 GGGPQIGALVERLG
+75 GGGPQIGDLVERLG

-105 LEIAQMVLIGKVNT
+105 LEIAQMFLIGKVNT

-134 LSGGASNLIEATQ
+134 LSGGDSNLIEATQ

-191 INSDTEAA
+191 INSDTVAA

-260 AITEGVASAHM
+260 AIAEGVASAHM

>member
-1 MEDKSFNPNEEL
+1 MKNKNVNGKEEP

-22 VLVETLPYITRFAGK
+22 VLVETLPYITRFAGR

-49 SDELAD
+49 SDKLAD

-67 GITPVVVH
+67 GIKPVVVH
-75 GGGPQIGALVERLG
+75 GGGPQIGDLVERLG

-105 LEIAQMVLIGKVNT
+105 LEIAQMVLVGKVNT

-134 LSGGASNLIEATQ
+134 LSGGDSNLIEATQ
-147 RDSSLGYVGDVV
+147 KDSSLGYVGDVV
-159 KINPTI
+159 KINPSI
-165 LECLMEENLIP
+165 VECLMEENLIP

-182 TDSKGQAYN
+182 TDSNGQAYN
-191 INSDTEAA
+191 INSDTVAA

-211 YLTDVEGL
+211 YLTDIEGL

-225 PTSKIS
+225 PASKIS
-231 KIGISSLNDLISKG
+231 KIGISSLNDLIDEG
-245 TVKSGMIPKAQACID
+245 IIKSGMIPKAQACID
-260 AITEGVASAHM
+260 AIKGGVASAHM

-301 LSKSQDQGKVDD
+301 SLKSETQAQDQ
-313 ELV
+313 L

>member
-1 MEDKSFNPNEEL
+1 MKNKNINEEP

-22 VLVETLPYITRFAGK
+22 VLVETLPYITRFAGR

-49 SDELAD
+49 SEELAD

-67 GITPVVVH
+67 GIKPVVVH
-75 GGGPQIGALVERLG
+75 GGGPQIGDLVERLG

-105 LEIAQMVLIGKVNT
+105 LEIAQMVLVGKVNT

-134 LSGGASNLIEATQ
+134 LSGGDSNLIEATQ

-159 KINPTI
+159 KINPSI
-165 LECLMEENLIP
+165 VDCLMEENLIP

-182 TDSKGQAYN
+182 TDSNGQAYN
-191 INSDTEAA
+191 INSDTVAA

-225 PTSKIS
+225 PESKIS
-231 KIGISSLNDLISKG
+231 KIGILSLNDLIEKG
-245 TVKSGMIPKAQACID
+245 IVKSGMIPKAQACID
-260 AITEGVASAHM
+260 AIKEGVASAHM

-296 EDMLD
+296 EDMLESFESETD
-301 LSKSQDQGKVDD
+301 EQGQS
-313 ELV
+313 

>member
-1 MEDKSFNPNEEL
+1 MKNKNINAKEEP

-22 VLVETLPYITRFAGK
+22 VLVETLPYITRFAGR

-67 GITPVVVH
+67 GIKPVVVH
-75 GGGPQIGALVERLG
+75 GGGPQIGDLVERLG

-105 LEIAQMVLIGKVNT
+105 LEIAQMVLVGKVNT

-134 LSGGASNLIEATQ
+134 LSGGDSKLIEATQ

-159 KINPTI
+159 KINPSI
-165 LECLMEENLIP
+165 VDCLMEENLIP

-182 TDSKGQAYN
+182 TDSTGQAYN
-191 INSDTEAA
+191 INSDTVAA

-225 PTSKIS
+225 PESKIS
-231 KIGISSLNDLISKG
+231 KIGISSLNDLIEKG
-245 TVKSGMIPKAQACID
+245 IVKSGMIPKAQACID
-260 AITEGVASAHM
+260 AIKEGVASAHM

-296 EDMLD
+296 EDMLE
-301 LSKSQDQGKVDD
+301 SSESETHEQGQS
-313 ELV
+313 

>member
-1 MEDKSFNPNEEL
+1 MKNKNINIKEEP

-22 VLVETLPYITRFAGK
+22 VLVETLPYITRFAGR

-67 GITPVVVH
+67 GIKPVVVH
-75 GGGPQIGALVERLG
+75 GGGPQIGDLVERLG

-105 LEIAQMVLIGKVNT
+105 LEIAQMVLVGKVNT

-134 LSGGASNLIEATQ
+134 LSGGDSNLIEATQ

-159 KINPTI
+159 KINPSI
-165 LECLMEENLIP
+165 VECLMEENLIP

-182 TDSKGQAYN
+182 TDLNGQAYN
-191 INSDTEAA
+191 INSDTVAA

-211 YLTDVEGL
+211 YLTDIEGL
-219 LEDVSD
+219 LEDVTD
-225 PTSKIS
+225 PASKIS
-231 KIGISSLNDLISKG
+231 KIGISSLNDLIDKG
-245 TVKSGMIPKAQACID
+245 IIKSGMIPKAQACID
-260 AITEGVASAHM
+260 AIKEGVASAHM

-301 LSKSQDQGKVDD
+301 SFKPETQAQDQS
-313 ELV
+313 

>member
-1 MEDKSFNPNEEL
+1 MKNKNINEEP

-22 VLVETLPYITRFAGK
+22 VLVETLPYITRFAGR

-49 SDELAD
+49 SEELAD

-67 GITPVVVH
+67 GIKPVVVH
-75 GGGPQIGALVERLG
+75 GGGPQIGDLVERLG

-105 LEIAQMVLIGKVNT
+105 LEIAQMVLVGKVNT

-134 LSGGASNLIEATQ
+134 LSGGDSNLIEATQ

-159 KINPTI
+159 KINPSI
-165 LECLMEENLIP
+165 VDCLMEENLIP

-182 TDSKGQAYN
+182 TDSNGQAYN
-191 INSDTEAA
+191 INSDTVAA

-225 PTSKIS
+225 PESKIS
-231 KIGISSLNDLISKG
+231 KIGISSLNDLIEKG
-245 TVKSGMIPKAQACID
+245 IVKSGMIPKAQACID
-260 AITEGVASAHM
+260 AIKEGVASAHM

-296 EDMLD
+296 EDMLE
-301 LSKSQDQGKVDD
+301 SFESGTHERGQS
-313 ELV
+313 